1 MRKAGFVP
9 SSHNGESLH
18 TPPRWIRAYLVV
30 GAFLAA
36 GVATLT
42 MAGGNSVRSEPAA
55 SSTYTATAKGIERSG
70 TQAAYRLVY

>member
-9 SSHNGESLH
+9 SSEDPGNLH
-18 TPPRWIRAYLVV
+18 TLPRWIRACLVA

-55 SSTYTATAKGIERSG
+55 SGKYTASAKGMDRSG
-70 TQAAYRLVY
+70 ALVTYRLVY